1 MRFSEDCPSAPTL
14 PTRIVIVASAA
25 SAGPQLPCAE
35 ISATSKKRR
44 KTPSAA
50 TLVATAMKA
59 VTGVGA
65 PS

>member
-14 PTRIVIVASAA
+14 PTMIVTVASTA
-25 SAGPQLPCAE
+25 SAGPQLDCAPS
-35 ISATSKKRR
+35 SATSKKRR
-44 KTPSAA
+44 NAPNAA
-50 TLVATAMKA
+50 TLVVTAMKA